1 MAAQPTNIEL
11 IKTNLVMAIRLLTQ
25 EGIMDFNGHM
35 SYRPPGTD
43 AVLINSRRAS
53 RATLSPQD
61 IVTIDLNGKLL
72 EGEFEP
78 PSENPIHTRVYCAR
92 PDVNCVAHLHP
103 QIATVFSIAERPLV
117 PVFTAG
123 CMFPLS
129 GVPVYDDP
137 DLIRTREAG
146 DKLAQVLS
154 GERAVLMRGHGA
166 VIAAEDVTSCFCLS
180 VWLEENA
187 KKQLWASILGPPRV
201 YSEDEYQRVRSSM
214 WKPEVVRKTWEF
226 YVERGRA
233 QGILGWQAA
242 PQATIGSHKS

>member
-1 MAAQPTNIEL
+1 MAAEQTNIES
-11 IKTNLVMAIRLLTQ
+11 IKSNLVTAVRLLTQ

-35 SYRPPGTD
+35 SYRLPGTD
-43 AVLINSRRAS
+43 TVLINSRRAS
-53 RATLSPQD
+53 RATLGPQD
-61 IVTIDLNGKLL
+61 IITIDLNGKLL
-72 EGEFEP
+72 EGGFEP

-92 PDVNCVAHLHP
+92 PDVHCVAHLHP
-103 QIATVFSIAERPLV
+103 QFATVFSIAGRPLV

-123 CMFPLS
+123 CMFPLA

-146 DKLAQVLS
+146 DQLAQALG
-154 GERAVLMRGHGA
+154 GERAALMRGHGA

-180 VWLEENA
+180 IWLEENA

-201 YSEDEYQRVRSSM
+201 YSEDEYRRVRASM

-226 YVERGRA
+226 YLERGRA
-233 QGILGWQAA
+233 LGILDRQDT
-242 PQATIGSHKS
+242 PDGSAHRFV